1 MASPELAGLYQQVI
15 LDHSKLR
22 KGSGLVDGG
31 VAESHQLNP
40 TCGDEITLRLH
51 LVEGS
56 GTGTGTGTDTG
67 TGAGSGDA
75 GAASDSTGGSTG
87 GSTGEPIIERLS
99 WDGQGCSISMAS
111 ASLLSELAPG
121 LTPTELAERIALF
134 REMMRSRGAGV
145 EDDEPLGDAAVL
157 ESVSKYIARVKC
169 AMLAWVAAED
179 TVQQVTA
186 GRA

>member
-56 GTGTGTGTDTG
+56 GTGTGS
-67 TGAGSGDA
+67 GSGSGSNDGGTA
-75 GAASDSTGGSTG
+75 GGSA
-87 GSTGEPIIERLS
+87 SEPIIERLS

-121 LTPTELAERIALF
+121 LTPTELTERIALF

>member
-56 GTGTGTGTDTG
+56 G
-67 TGAGSGDA
+67 SGDA
-75 GAASDSTGGSTG
+75 GAV
-87 GSTGEPIIERLS
+87 GEPVIERLS

-121 LTPTELAERIALF
+121 LTPTELTERIALF

>member
-56 GTGTGTGTDTG
+56 G
-67 TGAGSGDA
+67 SGL
-75 GAASDSTGGSTG
+75 GSDSGNAGTAGDGTHGSA
-87 GSTGEPIIERLS
+87 SEPIIERLS

-121 LTPTELAERIALF
+121 LTPTELTERIALF

>member
-51 LVEGS
+51 LVADAGTS
-56 GTGTGTGTDTG
+56 TGTGSGSGAGTDS
-67 TGAGSGDA
+67 GSGDA
-75 GAASDSTGGSTG
+75 GAATDT
-87 GSTGEPIIERLS
+87 TGEPIIERLS

-121 LTPTELAERIALF
+121 LTPTELSERIALF

>member
-51 LVEGS
+51 LVDG
-56 GTGTGTGTDTG
+56 TG
-67 TGAGSGDA
+67 TGAG
-75 GAASDSTGGSTG
+75 ASDSTG

-121 LTPTELAERIALF
+121 LTPTELTERIALF

>member
-56 GTGTGTGTDTG
+56 GTGTG
-67 TGAGSGDA
+67 AGSGDA
-75 GAASDSTGGSTG
+75 SAASDSTGGSTG
-87 GSTGEPIIERLS
+87 EPILERLS

-121 LTPTELAERIALF
+121 LTPTQLTERIALF